1 MTDNLSCFSYNVLIA
16 NLHEM
21 YSYFNKELDNQYSKE
36 TIRENYNKILVT
48 MIPIIP
54 HFASECLMINEFKL
68 NQNWPKYDEKL
79 LIEENVKL
87 VVQFNG
93 RKREVFEFKRDS
105 NKDEVFS
112 RVIKDEK
119 LYKYFKENEK
129 PKKIIFIKNKIINI
143 IT

>member
-1 MTDNLSCFSYNVLIA
+1 MVVNQKIVQEISKNHLKDSSINLSKYTNRYIKKMTDNLSCFSYNVLIA

-54 HFASECLMINEFKL
+54 HFASECLMTMNWL

-79 LIEENVKL
+79 LLKKMENL
-87 VVQFNG
+87 LFN
-93 RKREVFEFKRDS
+93 
-105 NKDEVFS
+105 
-112 RVIKDEK
+112 
-119 LYKYFKENEK
+119 LM
-129 PKKIIFIKNKIINI
+129 KKKKFQV
-143 IT
+143 